1 MTHGETRK
9 EVKEV
14 RDEEAELAA
23 AAEAGGEGAYRAYA
37 TFLGKH
43 GRMDQALP
51 WWVRAA
57 ADGDADA
64 ARTLAICHKDR
75 WEFAEA
81 ERWYRSAADRDGGCA
96 FGLAT
101 LLKEAGDLDGAQ
113 EWYAR
118 GAALGNVQ
126 CLTNGAV
133 LKAAHHGAFAEA
145 QVQLDEAVELGD
157 RKAASARQ
165 VIENIVDDLELWK
178 DRLARAE
185 ADRDAEGAFEALS
198 PLRDIEYA
206 GMFRYYPSTIR
217 AAEALYAR
225 AAAVGSHQALIE
237 QAILVARDSD
247 RFEEAR
253 ALAVQ
258 AHELGYSGAAYVLAV
273 WAFERGDQR
282 TAEQWFRTA
291 ATAPGGHDRARFYLG
306 LLGIMQRRLDEA
318 ERWLRRAGTAEGEG
332 ESDDAAPEMFAD
344 ELEDIAAIRA
354 DPARLPDPAL
364 TARLPMLRAAAE
376 SGGPEEGFAYADALE
391 RLYRLP
397 EAADWYRRAGTPR
410 ALLDL
415 GRMLQDCGA
424 DETLLVPYFEP
435 AAEAGDAGAAYSIA
449 GIHTHAKDERAA
461 GIWTLKAAELGH
473 ARAAW
478 GVGWTSEERGGDP
491 QFAERWYVRAA
502 EGGLARPAFLAGRSM
517 VRWGRYAE
525 AEQWLRM
532 AWEND
537 IPEAAYHLGR
547 ALRRIGRTT
556 EAEQWLRRAVE
567 RVGDFD
573 QPRGP
578 LAQRVDPRPELA
590 ELLVEMERDAEA
602 APLVA
607 DILAEYPG
615 HLDGHRLAGQLA
627 RRRGDLTTAEQ
638 HFAQIEERDSDPGT
652 RMSLREIRELLA
664 QVTHEH

>member
-1 MTHGETRK
+1 MTHGQTHEQI
-9 EVKEV
+9 

-23 AAEAGGEGAYRAYA
+23 AAEAGQDGAYRAYA
-37 TFLGKH
+37 TFLGKN

-51 WWVRAA
+51 WWASAA
-57 ADGDADA
+57 AAEDADA

-75 WEFAEA
+75 WEFDEA
-81 ERWYRSAADRDGGCA
+81 ERWYRSAADHDGGCA

-126 CLTNGAV
+126 CLTNGAL
-133 LKAAHHGAFAEA
+133 LKAARHGSFAEA
-145 QVQLDEAVELGD
+145 QRQLDEAAELGD
-157 RKAASARQ
+157 HKAASARQ
-165 VIENIVDDLELWK
+165 VIENIVDDLELWE

-185 ADRDAEGAFEALS
+185 ADGDAEAAFEALS
-198 PLRDIEYA
+198 PLRDPEYA
-206 GMFRYYPSTIR
+206 GMFTYYPSTIR
-217 AAEALYAR
+217 AAEALCAR
-225 AAAVGSHQALIE
+225 AAAVGSHKALIE
-237 QAILVARDSD
+237 QAVLVARDSD

-253 ALAVQ
+253 ALAVR
-258 AHELGYSGAAYVLAV
+258 AHELGYSGAAYVLGV

-282 TAEQWFRTA
+282 VAEQWFETA
-291 ATAPGGHDRARFYLG
+291 AAAPDGHDYARFYLG
-306 LLGIMQRRLDEA
+306 LIGIMQRRLDEA
-318 ERWLRRAGTAEGEG
+318 ERWLRLPGDTEGE
-332 ESDDAAPEMFAD
+332 DDPYDGLPKMFID
-344 ELEDIAAIRA
+344 QLEEIAAIRA
-354 DPARLPDPAL
+354 DPARLPDPEL
-364 TARLPMLRAAAE
+364 TARLPDLRAAAE
-376 SGGPEEGFAYADALE
+376 SGGPEECFAYADALE

-397 EAADWYRRAGTPR
+397 DAADWYRRAGTPR

-415 GRMLQDCGA
+415 GRMLQSCQA

-449 GIHTHAKDERAA
+449 VIHTDAKNERAA
-461 GIWTLKAAELGH
+461 GVWKLKAAELGH

-478 GVGWTSEERGGDP
+478 GVGRTSEERGGDP

-502 EGGLARPAFLAGRSM
+502 ESGLARPAFLAGRSM
-517 VRWGRYAE
+517 VRWGRYAASE
-525 AEQWLRM
+525 RWLRM

-547 ALRRIGRTT
+547 ALRRLGRST
-556 EAEQWLRRAVE
+556 EAEQWLRRAVA
-567 RVGDFD
+567 RSGDFD
-573 QPRGP
+573 RPRGP
-578 LAQRVDPRPELA
+578 LERRVDPRPELA
-590 ELLVEMERDAEA
+590 ELLVEAERDEEA

-615 HLDGHRLAGQLA
+615 HATGHRLAGQLA
-627 RRRGDLTTAEQ
+627 RRRGDLTTAEH
-638 HFAQIEERDSDPGT
+638 HFAQIEERNSDPGT

>member
-1 MTHGETRK
+1 MTHGETHA
-9 EVKEV
+9 EI

-23 AAEAGGEGAYRAYA
+23 AAEAGQDGAYRAYA
-37 TFLGKH
+37 TFLGKN

-51 WWVRAA
+51 WWARAA

-96 FGLAT
+96 FGLGT
-101 LLKEAGDLDGAQ
+101 LLKEAGDPDGAQ

-133 LKAAHHGAFAEA
+133 LKAARHGAFAEA
-145 QVQLDEAVELGD
+145 QAQLAEAAELGD
-157 RKAASARQ
+157 HKAASTRQ
-165 VIENIVDDLELWK
+165 VIENFVDDLELWE

-185 ADRDAEGAFEALS
+185 ADGDAEAAFEALS
-198 PLRDIEYA
+198 PLRDPEYA
-206 GMFRYYPSTIR
+206 GMFTYYPSTIR
-217 AAEALYAR
+217 VAEALYAR
-225 AAAVGSHQALIE
+225 AAAVGSHKALIE

-247 RFEEAR
+247 RFEEAH
-253 ALAVQ
+253 ALAVR
-258 AHELGYSGAAYVLAV
+258 AHELGYSGAAYVLGV

-282 TAEQWFRTA
+282 VAEQWFETA
-291 ATAPGGHDRARFYLG
+291 AAAPDGHDYARYYLG
-306 LLGIMQRRLDEA
+306 LIGIMQRRLDEA
-318 ERWLRRAGTAEGEG
+318 ERWLRLTGTSEDE
-332 ESDDAAPEMFAD
+332 DDPYDGLPKMFVD
-344 ELEDIAAIRA
+344 QLEEIAAIRA
-354 DPARLPDPAL
+354 DPARLPDPEL
-364 TARLPMLRAAAE
+364 TARLPELRAAAE
-376 SGGPEEGFAYADALE
+376 AGGPEECFAYADALE

-397 EAADWYRRAGTPR
+397 DAADWYRRSGTPR

-415 GRMLQDCGA
+415 GRMLQDCQA

-435 AAEAGDAGAAYSIA
+435 AAEAGDARAAYSIA
-449 GIHTHAKDERAA
+449 GIHTRAKDDRAA
-461 GIWTLKAAELGH
+461 GIWTLKAAQLGH

-525 AEQWLRM
+525 AEQWLQM

-547 ALRRIGRTT
+547 ALRRLGRTAQ
-556 EAEQWLRRAVE
+556 AEQWLRRAVE
-567 RVGDFD
+567 RSGDFD
-573 QPRGP
+573 RPRGP
-578 LAQRVDPRPELA
+578 LASRPDPRPELA
-590 ELLVEMERDAEA
+590 ELLVEAERDEEA

-615 HLDGHRLAGQLA
+615 HLYGHRLAGRLA

>member
-1 MTHGETRK
+1 MTHGETH
-9 EVKEV
+9 EHI
-14 RDEEAELAA
+14 RDQEAELAA
-23 AAEAGGEGAYRAYA
+23 AAEAGQDGAYRAYA
-37 TFLGKH
+37 TFLGKS

-51 WWVRAA
+51 WWAKAA
-57 ADGDADA
+57 EHGDADA

-101 LLKEAGDLDGAQ
+101 LLKESGDPDGAQ
-113 EWYAR
+113 EWYVR
-118 GAALGNVQ
+118 GAALGHVP

-133 LKAAHHGAFAEA
+133 LKAARHGAFAEA
-145 QVQLDEAVELGD
+145 QAQLDEAAELGD

-165 VIENIVDDLELWK
+165 VIENIVDDLELWEE
-178 DRLARAE
+178 RLARAE
-185 ADRDAEGAFEALS
+185 ADGDAEAAFEALS
-198 PLRDIEYA
+198 PLRDPEYA
-206 GMFRYYPSTIR
+206 GMFTYYPSTIR

-225 AAAVGSHQALIE
+225 AAAVGSHQALVE

-247 RFEEAR
+247 RIEEAR
-253 ALAVQ
+253 ALAVR
-258 AHELGYSGAAYVLAV
+258 AHELGYSGAAYVLGV

-282 TAEQWFRTA
+282 TAEHWFETA
-291 ATAPGGHDRARFYLG
+291 AAAPDGHDYARFYLG
-306 LLGIMQRRLDEA
+306 LIGIMQRRLDEA
-318 ERWLRRAGTAEGEG
+318 ERWLRLTGDTEDEDENDQYGG
-332 ESDDAAPEMFAD
+332 LPKMFV
-344 ELEDIAAIRA
+344 EQLEEIAAIRA
-354 DPARLPDPAL
+354 DPARLPDPELA
-364 TARLPMLRAAAE
+364 ARLPGLRAAAE
-376 SGGPEEGFAYADALE
+376 SGGAEECFAYADALD

-397 EAADWYRRAGTPR
+397 DAADWYRKTGTPR
-410 ALLDL
+410 GLLEL
-415 GRMLQDCGA
+415 GRMLQDCQA

-449 GIHTHAKDERAA
+449 GIHTHAKNERAA

-491 QFAERWYVRAA
+491 QFAKRWYVRAA

-525 AEQWLRM
+525 AERWLVK

-547 ALRRIGRTT
+547 ALRRLGRTA

-567 RVGDFD
+567 RSGDFD
-573 QPRGP
+573 PPRGP
-578 LAQRVDPRPELA
+578 LERRVDPRPELA
-590 ELLVEMERDAEA
+590 ELLVEAERDEEA

-607 DILAEYPG
+607 DTLAEYPG
-615 HLDGHRLAGQLA
+615 HLAGHRLAGRLA
-627 RRRGDLTTAEQ
+627 RRRGDLATAEQ

-652 RMSLREIRELLA
+652 RMSLREIRELLV